1 MVRSFTIRYNGHPD
15 FAHMTEDF
23 RAALA
28 SSDTVA
34 VIGVGNVALDC
45 ARILAKG
52 KGLPHHVDSMRTE
65 TIFKYRKIYQ
75 ICLASG
81 GANKTVETR
90 VEFR

>member
-1 MVRSFTIRYNGHPD
+1 MVRLFTAGIRYNGHPD

-52 KGLPHHVDSMRTE
+52 KGLPRHVDDMQTE
-65 TIFKYRKIYQ
+65 PIFKPANIEIY
-75 ICLASG
+75 A
-81 GANKTVETR
+81 KYP
-90 VEFR
+90 